1 MCIYCGTTHYRAIY
15 ENHYGPIP
23 VEENGRTY
31 HIHHIDGNHSNN
43 NPSNLKAVTIQE
55 HYDIHYS
62 QGDWVACHRLA
73 AILKYSPEEISELAK
88 KNVSEQIQNG
98 KHPWQGG
105 DHQRRLAK
113 KQIDSG
119 KHHWLSENHRKFIK
133 ERELKKVQD
142 GTHIMLGSNMNKRL
156 LKEGKHPSQ
165 DPEFRKYMSS
175 IQKEYNSKRSAE
187 GKHPFQKLNSYVWT
201 CNCCGKTGKNK
212 ANYDRHVNSKA
223 CENARKKLI

>member
-31 HIHHIDGNHSNN
+31 HIHHLDGNHSNN
-43 NPSNLKAVTIQE
+43 DPSNLKAVTIQE

-105 DHQRRLAK
+105 EHQRRLAK
-113 KQIDSG
+113 RMLENG
-119 KHHWLSENHRKFIK
+119 THHWLTEDHSKFIK
-133 ERELKKVQD
+133 ARELKKVEN
-142 GTHIMLGSNMNKRL
+142 GTHIMLGPNMNKRL
-156 LKEGKHPSQ
+156 LEQGKHISQ
-165 DPEFRKYMSS
+165 N
-175 IQKEYNSKRSAE
+175 KE
-187 GKHPFQKLNSYVWT
+187 FQKQFAKTQRENMLKRLESEHWE
-201 CNCCGKTGKNK
+201 CELCGKQGKGK
-212 ANYDRHVNSKA
+212 TNYPRHVNSKA
-223 CENARKKLI
+223 CENARKKSI